1 MSDFVN
7 ASFGIDHPLI
17 TVRDLDEAAAK
28 LAALGF
34 VVTPRGR
41 HPWGTH
47 NRLALF
53 PGGLLELISIGEP
66 EAIETNAV
74 DHQMF
79 GTLVRDFQGRAQG
92 ISLVALHST
101 GLEADI
107 GTAKA
112 RGAAVMGTID
122 FRRPVTLPDGTK
134 DVAVV
139 RLAML
144 TDHAHPQ
151 LSFFLCQQMKRA
163 LVEVPAWRAHPNGAE
178 RLVGL
183 TYLDDAAGSAER
195 RLDTI
200 WGRPDAPHRWAS
212 AGGPVEVVTPERFA
226 ARFAG
231 LEPSATM
238 LARCPAAVAVTV
250 LMPSLERAAAF
261 AREAT
266 PGAVVTPERVL
277 IPSSYLADT
286 IVEFVAS

>member
-1 MSDFVN
+1 MSDFIN
-7 ASFGIDHPLI
+7 GSFGIDHPLI
-17 TVRDLDEAAAK
+17 TVGDLDAAAAK

-66 EAIETNAV
+66 DAVETNEV

-92 ISLVALHST
+92 ISMVALHST

-107 GTAKA
+107 GMAEA
-112 RGAAVMGTID
+112 RGAAVTGTID
-122 FRRPVTLPDGTK
+122 FRRPVTLPDGTT

-144 TDHAHPQ
+144 TDRAHPQ

-163 LVEVPAWRAHPNGAE
+163 LVEVPAWRAHPNGAL
-178 RLVGL
+178 RLAGL
-183 TYLDDAAGSAER
+183 TYLDEAAGLAER
-195 RLDTI
+195 RLSTI
-200 WGRPDAPHRWAS
+200 WGRPDAPQRWAS
-212 AGGPVEVVTPERFA
+212 AGGSVEVVTPERFA

-231 LEPSATM
+231 LEPSAAM
-238 LARCPAAVAVTV
+238 LARRPAAVAVTV
-250 LMPSLERAAAF
+250 LVPSLEHVTTFARAA
-261 AREAT
+261 T
-266 PGAVVTPERVL
+266 PDAIVTPERVL

-286 IVEFVAS
+286 VVEFVAG